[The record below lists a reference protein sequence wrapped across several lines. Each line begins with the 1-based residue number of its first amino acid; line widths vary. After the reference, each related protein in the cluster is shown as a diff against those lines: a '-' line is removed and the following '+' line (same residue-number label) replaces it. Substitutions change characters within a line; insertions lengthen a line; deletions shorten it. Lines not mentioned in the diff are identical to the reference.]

1 MMTSVNSKS
10 RDLSNQKER
19 EVMNVKSL
27 TTAIGRTPKVGLFVI
42 AVVVI
47 TLALARD
54 ARPVSAD
61 HADIFFTQSTSD
73 PIPETNLL
81 LFVND
86 PTPVTLHVWARNV
99 HDTVGLGGFEVKI
112 SYISWLLAVNSIVED
127 TTWLGETGRSVTCG
141 ASTVTPNLET
151 GGGHANA
158 VCNTIGA
165 PPPFG
170 PEGDGRLATITVKAG
185 AVPAIITL
193 TLDERSLLVDTGQVV
208 GGTVISPQEIPTTK
222 LSLQIVIAKC
232 ADVAPLP
239 DGDGFVSL
247 TDIFAIAGRFG
258 MIASDPEWDSRFDL
272 NDDGS
277 MTLVDIFTAAAQ
289 FGLAC

>member
-1 MMTSVNSKS
+1 M
-10 RDLSNQKER
+10 
-19 EVMNVKSL
+19 MNVRFL
-27 TTAIGRTPKVGLFVI
+27 TTGIGRTPKVGLFVI
-42 AVVVI
+42 AVVAI

-54 ARPVSAD
+54 AQPVSAD

-73 PIPETNLL
+73 PTPETNLL

-112 SYISWLLAVNSIVED
+112 NYMSWLLAVNSIVED
-127 TTWLGETGRSVTCG
+127 RTWLGETGRTLTCG
-141 ASTVTPNLET
+141 ASTVTPNLDT

-158 VCNTIGA
+158 NCNTIGA

-193 TLDERSLLVDTGQVV
+193 ELDDRTRLIDTGQVV
-208 GGTVISPQEIPTTK
+208 GGTVISPQVIPTTK
-222 LSLQIVIAKC
+222 RSLQIVIAKC
-232 ADVAPLP
+232 ADVAPL
-239 DGDGFVSL
+239 DDIDGFVTLS
-247 TDIFAIAGRFG
+247 DIFAIAGRFG
-258 MIASDPEWDSRFDL
+258 MVFDPDEPDPNWNPMYDL
-272 NDDGS
+272 NDDS
-277 MTLVDIFTAAAQ
+277 AITLVDIFTAAAQ
-289 FGLAC
+289 FGLECER